1 MVAAVAFVVS
11 VVIIAT
17 GVLLVLLLAV
27 VLGVS
32 VLLRVMYKRIMIA
45 YKKHI
50 ETEDDEYKTQS
61 SMLDKI

>member
-17 GVLLVLLLAV
+17 GVLLLILLAV

-32 VLLRVMYKRIMIA
+32 CLLRVMYKRIMIA
-45 YKKHI
+45 YKEHI

>member
-11 VVIIAT
+11 VVVIAT
-17 GVLLVLLLAV
+17 GVLVLLLAV